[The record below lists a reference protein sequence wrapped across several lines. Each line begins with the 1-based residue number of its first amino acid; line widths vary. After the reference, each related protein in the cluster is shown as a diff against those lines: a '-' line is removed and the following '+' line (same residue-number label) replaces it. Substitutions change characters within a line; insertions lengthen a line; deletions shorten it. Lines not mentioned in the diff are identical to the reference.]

1 MVMVFMKRKTLQI
14 IIPTFIL
21 VGCAASFNP
30 VLPDYSGSDVAYL
43 RFDNSPVFSSVR
55 EASGQLFQPVPYV
68 VTRSSEPG
76 KKYSVN
82 ARFSIMGIKS
92 SYGKKVDGSGPVSL
106 AFADKS
112 YMEYKVKAGD
122 TYRIEWV
129 FTEQGT
135 YNSFDRTWSSSV
147 VPVAGHTYEITLGG
161 TVDDNNIV
169 ITDVTD
175 KQTKNN

>member
-1 MVMVFMKRKTLQI
+1 MKRKILQI
-14 IIPTFIL
+14 IIPSFIL

-55 EASGQLFQPVPYV
+55 EASGQLLQPVPYV
-68 VTRSSEPG
+68 VTRSSEP
-76 KKYSVN
+76 
-82 ARFSIMGIKS
+82 GIKS
-92 SYGKKVDGSGPVSL
+92 SYGKKVDGSGPVSS

-112 YMEYKVKAGD
+112 YMEYRVKAGD

-147 VPVAGHTYEITLGG
+147 IPVAGHTYEITLGG
-161 TVDDNNIV
+161 TVDDNNII

-175 KQTKNN
+175 KQKKIN